1 MVDARN
7 AAAPPRADA
16 DPSTGELVQRATEQ
30 LSRLVRDELA
40 LAKAELTQKAKHA
53 GIGVGL
59 FGGAAGLA
67 YFGIAVL
74 IATAIIAI
82 DIALPLWLSALIV
95 GAFLLILAGLFA
107 VVGRGQ
113 VKRATPPVPPDV
125 TEGLKA
131 DLQTVKDGFRNNGH
145 NNGHQAGREIGSG
158 GAVR

>member
-16 DPSTGELVQRATEQ
+16 DPTTAELVQRATEQ
-30 LSRLVRDELA
+30 VSRLVRDELA
-40 LAKAELTQKAKHA
+40 LAKAELTHKAKHA
-53 GIGVGL
+53 GIGIGL
-59 FGGAAGLA
+59 FGGAGGLA
-67 YFGIAVL
+67 FFGISVL
-74 IATAIIAI
+74 IATAVIAI

-107 VVGRGQ
+107 LVGRFE
-113 VKRATPPVPPDV
+113 VKRATPPVPSDV

-131 DLQTVKDGFRNNGH
+131 DVQTVKDGFRNNGH
-145 NNGHQAGREIGSG
+145 KNGHGASSG